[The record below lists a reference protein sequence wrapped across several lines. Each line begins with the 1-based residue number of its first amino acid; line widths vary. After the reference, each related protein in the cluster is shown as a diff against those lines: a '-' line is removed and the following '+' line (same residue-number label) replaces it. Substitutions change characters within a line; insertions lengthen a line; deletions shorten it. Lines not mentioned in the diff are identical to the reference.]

1 MPMDL
6 EIAFCQTVEN
16 IDFDWPETLAVDRI
30 KIGIA
35 AIAVS
40 VLVLAGSLRK
50 YHRPR
55 NAVSK

>member
-6 EIAFCQTVEN
+6 EIAFFQTVEN
-16 IDFDWPETLAVDRI
+16 IDFDWPETLTVERI

-40 VLVLAGSLRK
+40 VLVLAGSLPK
-50 YHRPR
+50 HHRPR